1 MDIKKTFSELSVLF
15 PILTLYTVV
24 YLGLMI
30 YDFAAKGGFALP
42 SGMMSFHIALTGAYA
57 ADKEIR
63 RWAGNAPESKWGS
76 IFVYGWFMFFLVAY
90 VVRSFKAEYVLPAD
104 LSSVALQVLGIFF
117 GSKASKKLY
126 EVKSGKNPEVILGR
140 QESVMAFIKQNGKAT
155 RKDVMAQLKVSRNT
169 AWLLL
174 EDMEKQGLIKQVGE
188 MRGAHYV
195 LPEGK

>member
-1 MDIKKTFSELSVLF
+1 MDIKKTFTELSVLF

-30 YDFAAKGGFALP
+30 YDFAARDAFDLP
-42 SGMMSFHIALTGAYA
+42 SGMMIVYIALTGAYA

-76 IFVYGWFMFFLVAY
+76 IFVYAWFIFFLAAY
-90 VVRSFKAEYVLPAD
+90 VIRSFKTEYVLPAD

-117 GSKASKKLY
+117 GSKTSKKIY
-126 EVKSGKNPEVILGR
+126 EVKSGKNPEVVLGR
-140 QESVMAFIKQNGKAT
+140 QESVLAFIKQNGKAT
-155 RKDVMAQLKVSRNT
+155 RKEVMALLKVSRNT

-174 EDMEKQGLIKQVGE
+174 EDMEKQRLIKQAGE